1 MKILI
6 THILIFSSIF
16 CSAQASIE
24 PQKVYSP
31 KKASIYSA
39 VLPGLGQAY
48 NKKYWKIPIIYASL
62 STTIYFIRENQSQLN
77 KFKNAYQERLNGL
90 EDSYKDI
97 YSDAQLNT
105 IMEYYERNRDVSYIL
120 TGVVYFLNILDASVD
135 AHLMDFDISEDL
147 SMRAYPSLMNNSS
160 DPTLTLQLNF

>member
-1 MKILI
+1 MKVLI
-6 THILIFSSIF
+6 TYILIFSSIF
-16 CSAQASIE
+16 CTAQVSIE
-24 PQKVYSP
+24 SKKVQSP

-39 VLPGLGQAY
+39 VLPGLGQVY

-62 STTIYFIRENQSQLN
+62 STTIYFIKENQNQLN
-77 KFKNAYQERLNGL
+77 IFKEAYQDRLDGL
-90 EDSYKDI
+90 DDPYKDI
-97 YSDAQLNT
+97 YSDSQLNT

-120 TGVVYFLNILDASVD
+120 TGVVYLLNILDASVD

-160 DPTLTLQLNF
+160 EPTLTLQLNF